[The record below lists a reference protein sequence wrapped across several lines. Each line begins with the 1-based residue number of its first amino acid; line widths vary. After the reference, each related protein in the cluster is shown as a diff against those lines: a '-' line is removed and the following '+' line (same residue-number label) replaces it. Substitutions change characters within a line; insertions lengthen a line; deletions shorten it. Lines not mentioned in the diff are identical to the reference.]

1 MNSTEL
7 NDFYS
12 INLCKSNKQQLTCN
26 GSRANL
32 CLIENNKNVGFEIK
46 GNTEIAFKYLN
57 LNYFIINLFRDF
69 TAFFIT
75 SYDQDLVRLKQITFF
90 DWLKE
95 QKYF

>member
-1 MNSTEL
+1 
-7 NDFYS
+7 
-12 INLCKSNKQQLTCN
+12 
-26 GSRANL
+26 L